1 MKKTRF
7 ICFALVILFLLPCM
21 LFLTACGSDKNNDTD
36 KNKPSALTLNH
47 TQLTLYVG
55 DTIKL
60 IPTLTGEENASLIYN
75 SSLPEIATVN
85 SEGSVMAVAAGSTV
99 ITCRTADNKLSA
111 FCTVIVKEKGGSN
124 PDDPEV
130 KPSLVLDTTAITL
143 SIGEKRKL
151 NPSLTLPEGVDRT
164 LTYSSTADVI
174 ATVDS
179 DGTITAVAAGT
190 VSIVVRG
197 ERGLQATCLVTV
209 NGNGGRYVE
218 LDFTSATLEEGATR
232 KLTAK
237 YTTAIAGDKTDLVY
251 SSSLPSVADVDK
263 NGIITAKLVGTA
275 VITVSNFN
283 GTANATCTI
292 TVVQRP
298 KATLTLD
305 KDQLSLVVDDTA
317 IITPTY
323 TPAVDTDSKK
333 LTFTSSLPAIAT
345 VDPNGKITAKAAGS
359 TVITVSNADGTA
371 KATCTVFVKE
381 KSGASLT
388 LDKTTLTLDEGS
400 TFTLRPTYIPA
411 KETDSTVLS
420 FSTSNSSIVTVDN
433 TGKITA
439 IAAGSANIIVEN
451 KEKTV
456 KATCRVTVV
465 ANSGK
470 EASLTLDIY
479 TLSLTVGEN
488 KTLHTSYTP
497 ASENDSKKL
506 FFSSSAPHIAQVDP
520 NSGKITALAVGSAT
534 ITVTNEA
541 ESASATCVVTVKPAP
556 VKPTDAIKSGS
567 FKTNTGTNLNLLVEW
582 TLTQDEYTGKYT
594 LNANVYLESY
604 SIICGK
610 RTGSSFLTIDGHRF
624 AFNTEPL
631 NYPGV
636 KEKQKIFFTTA
647 SVVYEP
653 DELPETV
660 AIDAIWTFNGSY
672 SGVSIPVLHAQGEAT
687 LK

>member
-7 ICFALVILFLLPCM
+7 LCFALVVLFLLPNL
-21 LFLTACGSDKNNDTD
+21 LFLTACG
-36 KNKPSALTLNH
+36 NKKAETTKQNEPASLTLNH

-60 IPTLTGEENASLIYN
+60 LPTLIGYEDNSLIFN

-85 SEGSVMAVAAGSTV
+85 SDGAIMAVASGSTV

-111 FCTVIVKEKGGSN
+111 FCTVIVKEKSSS
-124 PDDPEV
+124 DPGDSEI

-151 NPSLTLPEGVDRT
+151 NPALTLPDGVDRT
-164 LTYSSTADVI
+164 LTYSSTAPVI
-174 ATVDS
+174 ATVSS

-190 VSIVVRG
+190 VSIIVKG
-197 ERGLQATCLVTV
+197 EKGLQATCLVTV
-209 NGNGGRYVE
+209 NGNGGRHVE
-218 LDFTSATLEEGATR
+218 LDFTSATLEEGTTR
-232 KLTAK
+232 KLNAR

-263 NGIITAKLVGTA
+263 DGIITAKTIGVA

-292 TVVQRP
+292 TVTERP
-298 KATLTLD
+298 KAKLTLD
-305 KDQLSLVVDDTA
+305 KDQLSLQVDDTA
-317 IITPTY
+317 TIIPTY
-323 TPAVDTDSKK
+323 IPAKESDSKT
-333 LTFTSSLPAIAT
+333 LTYTSSLPSIAT
-345 VDPNGKITAKAAGS
+345 VDQNGKVTAKAMGS

-371 KATCTVFVKE
+371 KASCTIFVKE
-381 KSGASLT
+381 KAKATLT
-388 LDKTTLTLDEGS
+388 LDKTNLTLDEGS
-400 TFTLRPTYIPA
+400 SFTLKPTYIPA
-411 KETDSTVLS
+411 KATDSTVLS
-420 FSTSNSSIVTVDN
+420 FSTSNSSVVTVDSN
-433 TGKITA
+433 GKITA
-439 IAAGSANIIVEN
+439 VASGSANIIVEN
-451 KEKTV
+451 KEKTA
-456 KATCRVTVV
+456 KASCRVTVI

-479 TLSLTVGEN
+479 TLSLTVGES

-506 FFSSSAPHIAQVDP
+506 IFTSSAPNIAQVDP
-520 NSGKITALAVGSAT
+520 ASGKIVAKSVGSAT
-534 ITVTNEA
+534 ITVTNET
-541 ESASATCVVTVKPAP
+541 ESVKATCVVTVKPAP
-556 VKPTDAIKSGS
+556 VKPTDSIKSGS

-582 TLTQDEYTGKYT
+582 ALTQDEYTGKYT
-594 LNANVYLESY
+594 LTANVYLESY

-647 SVVYEP
+647 SVVYES
-653 DELPETV
+653 DELPESV
-660 AIDAIWTFNGSY
+660 AIDAIWTFNGTY
-672 SGVSIPVLHAQGEAT
+672 SGTSIPVLHAQSEVT